1 MRQFFKFPFKKKLK
15 KLELKYLT
23 LVFKKFIIIY
33 IQDLY
38 AVMNNNVTIT
48 VILITKQKILDNTR
62 EYQITLLKLFI
73 YLLSMLLRK

>member
-1 MRQFFKFPFKKKLK
+1 M
-15 KLELKYLT
+15 ELKYLT

-48 VILITKQKILDNTR
+48 VILITKQKNTR
-62 EYQITLLKLFI
+62 QYMWISNNFVEIV
-73 YLLSMLLRK
+73 YLLIVNVIT

>member
-1 MRQFFKFPFKKKLK
+1 M
-15 KLELKYLT
+15 T